1 MRALVGVLGLL
12 IVLALVGLLVRKQLA
27 PAAHGSAG
35 VSPQAAASMP
45 ASAPGSN
52 PRQQSDHI
60 QGQVRQ
66 SLESVLQ
73 QERPQE
79 NEK

>member
-1 MRALVGVLGLL
+1 
-12 IVLALVGLLVRKQLA
+12 
-27 PAAHGSAG
+27 
-35 VSPQAAASMP
+35 MP
-45 ASAPGSN
+45 ATAPGAN
-52 PRQQSDHI
+52 PQQQSQQI